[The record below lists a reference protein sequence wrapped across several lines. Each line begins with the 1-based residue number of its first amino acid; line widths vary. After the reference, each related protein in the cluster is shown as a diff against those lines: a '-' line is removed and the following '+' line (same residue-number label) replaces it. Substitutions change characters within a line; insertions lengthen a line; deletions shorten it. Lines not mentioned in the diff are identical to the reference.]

1 MNYSAQPIS
10 ALSLAASA
18 GSQPLTTPAL
28 QQAMALKPMMAV
40 QAAGQVMADPL
51 AKTSATTLN
60 PLKSELNPLNPV
72 FSPLSGM
79 KTHTDA
85 ELRQVSHKFEA
96 VFMRM
101 MFKEMRQT
109 VQKSNLFG
117 NSQAMEFFETMQDDQ
132 LSDKLASAGGFGLGN
147 VIYQRL
153 KQVTVPH
160 LKTFS

>member
-1 MNYSAQPIS
+1 MLPLSPSIQS
-10 ALSLAASA
+10 KGFTVSDMQQALALKPSLAA
-18 GSQPLTTPAL
+18 
-28 QQAMALKPMMAV
+28 
-40 QAAGQVMADPL
+40 QAAGQVSMGPL
-51 AKTSATTLN
+51 GPEGISALN
-60 PLKSELNPLNPV
+60 PLKSELNPLNPAFTSLTGV
-72 FSPLSGM
+72 KS
-79 KTHTDA
+79 HTDA

-117 NSQAMEFFETMQDDQ
+117 NSQALEFFETMQDDQ
-132 LSDKLASAGGFGLGN
+132 MSDKLASAGGFGLGN

-153 KQVTVPH
+153 KQVTAPH